1 MESGKLRHRVAV
13 QTATEAQDA
22 HGQAI
27 KTWADTAK
35 VWASIEPLRGREY
48 IEARQT
54 TATVT
59 HRIRLR
65 HRALTVGQRITH
77 AGRVF
82 NVESVLNP
90 AERDVLLEVMCQEV
104 V

>member
-1 MESGKLRHRVAV
+1 MESGKLRHRVTI

-27 KTWADTAK
+27 KTWADTTT

-48 IEARQT
+48 IEARQN
-54 TATVT
+54 TARVT
-59 HRIRLR
+59 HRIRMR
-65 HRALTVGQRITH
+65 HRSLDVGQRITH
-77 AGRVF
+77 ASRVF
-82 NVESVLNP
+82 NIESVINP
-90 AERDVLLEVMCQEV
+90 AERDQLLEVMCLEV